1 MSCLEIN
8 EATAG
13 NHPHKQKFVLMM
25 KAKKLILISLLI
37 YALTLDRTVPLP
49 FFPIFPLSSL
59 LTLRFAI
66 IPCPGHNAPPHTQLI
81 FTSLFPI
88 LGNP

>member
-1 MSCLEIN
+1 MFCLEIN

-13 NHPHKQKFVLMM
+13 NHAHKKFVLMM
-25 KAKKLILISLLI
+25 TAKKLILISLLI
-37 YALTLDRTVPLP
+37 YALDRTVPLP

-59 LTLRFAI
+59 LTLRFPI
-66 IPCPGHNAPPHTQLI
+66 IPCPGPNVSPHTQSI